1 MEEDYKGIT
10 LSARS
15 PETTSRT
22 GPSIPCPSTISRAL
36 TFKAGTLSQGPALPA
51 TAASTYSKVAG
62 TFLDMRGWN
71 KGNAWVNGHHLG
83 RFWNI
88 GPQQTLY
95 VPPSWLH
102 EGRNDI
108 VVLEMQPGWYPCI
121 AGARRTPYS
130 AAPRSNR
137 NDIAAVL
144 QAWQDGS
151 RTHGFRGRKRGMEKA
166 GRYLGYMVTCLA
178 LPVAQVV
185 VPPLTGR
192 ELPELAYYLML
203 FASGAACLAALVC
216 LRVPTYERRTMVCLA
231 LGLACWFVGMAYA
244 IARSGTDEN
253 LISTYVL
260 FVSYGVPLL
269 YAAVSTRDEP
279 SMLSRRIVDGS
290 LLILVVIL
298 CYLGVRDLRD
308 ANGFLKNE
316 DMVWVVIAFDVEN
329 VFLFHHLRWSRS
341 LTATEEREH
350 RFFRL
355 TTAFLAFYAIAAGI
369 HNHDEL
375 HPNLPIFQQLADV
388 LPTVPFM
395 ALVCLLHAQRHG
407 RPFEPTRHR
416 WARQLSM
423 SLAPGLLLAAIFAL
437 SLGIRETQ
445 RTFGRVVL
453 ALADAC
459 LCRPRDADPVL
470 VRAHTR
476 HVVRSPRSGGTRIAT
491 GRTDRHP
498 QPSRLR
504 SGLRRAHEGSGTR
517 RQATER
523 ADDRRGSVQDV
534 QRHAWSPRGDVALRA
549 VARLLAGT
557 LRRPTDFIARYGGE
571 EFVALLP
578 GADRLGAQVVAR
590 RMNRAVYDAQ
600 LEHAHGI
607 DGRVTVSIGVATGLA
622 TRCAEPGTRSGP
634 GPVCREGLRA

>member
-1 MEEDYKGIT
+1 
-10 LSARS
+10 
-15 PETTSRT
+15 
-22 GPSIPCPSTISRAL
+22 
-36 TFKAGTLSQGPALPA
+36 
-51 TAASTYSKVAG
+51 
-62 TFLDMRGWN
+62 
-71 KGNAWVNGHHLG
+71 
-83 RFWNI
+83 
-88 GPQQTLY
+88 
-95 VPPSWLH
+95 
-102 EGRNDI
+102 
-108 VVLEMQPGWYPCI
+108 
-121 AGARRTPYS
+121 
-130 AAPRSNR
+130 
-137 NDIAAVL
+137 
-144 QAWQDGS
+144 
-151 RTHGFRGRKRGMEKA
+151 MEKA
-166 GRYLGYMVTCLA
+166 GRYLGYMAACFA
-178 LPVAQVV
+178 LPVAQIV
-185 VPPLTGR
+185 VPALAGR

-290 LLILVVIL
+290 LLVLLVIL

-329 VFLFHHLRWSRS
+329 VFLFLTFLVRS

-355 TTAFLAFYAIAAGI
+355 TTVFLALYALAAGI

-375 HPNLPIFQQLADV
+375 HPNLPVFQQLADV

-445 RTFGRVVL
+445 GTFGRVVL
-453 ALADAC
+453 ALAMLAY
-459 LCRPRDADPVL
+459 
-470 VRAHTR
+470 
-476 HVVRSPRSGGTRIAT
+476 VVRVTQTQFWFARTRDMLSEALAAVERVSLLDELT
-491 GRTDRHP
+491 GIP
-498 QPSRLR
+498 N
-504 SGLRRAHEGSGTR
+504 RRAFDQAFVERTKEAAREGKPVSALMIDVDLFKTFNDTR
-517 RQATER
+517 GHPE
-523 ADDRRGSVQDV
+523 
-534 QRHAWSPRGDVALRA
+534 GDVALRA

-590 RMNRAVYDAQ
+590 RMNRAIYDAQ

-607 DGRVTVSIGVATGLA
+607 DGRVTVSTGVATGWPPGVQNLVREA
-622 TRCAEPGTRSGP
+622 DQALYAAKGSGRNRYVSGSEALEPG
-634 GPVCREGLRA
+634 